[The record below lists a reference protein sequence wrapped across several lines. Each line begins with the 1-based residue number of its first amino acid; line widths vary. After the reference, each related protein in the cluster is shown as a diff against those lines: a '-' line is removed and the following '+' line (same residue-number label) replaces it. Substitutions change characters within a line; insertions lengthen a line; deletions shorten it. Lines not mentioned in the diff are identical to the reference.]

1 MNIILCIIGYFII
14 GFLIGICICMLNG
27 KEWCR
32 ANTLSGVD
40 DDYSWKNNAE
50 CIMYMSTFTWAL
62 FILFSPFIIIYFII
76 SYTSKKLQK

>member
-1 MNIILCIIGYFII
+1 MLILGIISYLIIGYV
-14 GFLIGICICMLNG
+14 IGITICMLNG

-50 CIMYMSTFTWAL
+50 CIMYISTFAWGL
-62 FILFSPFIIIYFII
+62 FILFSPLIFLIYIIG
-76 SYTSKKLQK
+76 YTSKKLQK